1 MKLPARLLI
10 PTIALLTVTGGGLV
24 YYLYQQHAAGAS
36 AVSVAAGLPLPPTST
51 SKINVLPNQDGLG
64 TPITSSDTPLPST
77 TSITL
82 PQAPATQVVPVKNA
96 VFDPTAA
103 RLGTTLSLL
112 INAWPNGGPLPRQLA
127 TAAAQLAN
135 ETGQPALAS
144 AANALRHATPRQG
157 PVTLQV
163 LLLETSNVVTL
174 APPEDLPQTDVQA
187 EEQKSW
193 FRKQLEKLVT
203 ISETPATQN
212 RWVTAINTVQQQLVR
227 GAVTDAMAAL
237 ESSPLE
243 ADPRL
248 EPLRRLTRDYLG
260 QSGKLTHLITTYT
273 NTYLL
278 KQDD

>member
-1 MKLPARLLI
+1 MKLPSRLLV
-10 PTIALLTVTGGGLV
+10 PTLALLTVSGGGLV
-24 YYLYQQHAAGAS
+24 YYLYQQQSTTGTP
-36 AVSVAAGLPLPPTST
+36 VNVAAGLPLPPTSS

-64 TPITSSDTPLPST
+64 TPVTSSDTPLPST

-82 PQAPATQVVPVKNA
+82 PQAPETQIAPAKNA

-112 INAWPNGGPLPRQLA
+112 LNAWPNGGPLPRQLA

-144 AANALRHATPRQG
+144 AANALRSSTPREG

-163 LLLETSNVVTL
+163 LLLETSHLVTL
-174 APPEDLPQTDVQA
+174 APPENLPQTDVQA

-193 FRKQLEKLVT
+193 FRKQLEKIVT

-227 GAVTDAMAAL
+227 GAVTDAMANL

-248 EPLRRLTRDYLG
+248 EGLRILTRNYLN
-260 QSGKLTHLITTYT
+260 QSGKLTNLITTYT

>member
-1 MKLPARLLI
+1 MKLPARLLV
-10 PTIALLTVTGGGLV
+10 PTIAVLTVGGSGLV
-24 YYLYQQHAAGAS
+24 YYLYQQQSGG
-36 AVSVAAGLPLPPTST
+36 VSTAKVAAGLPLPPTSS

-64 TPITSSDTPLPST
+64 TPVTSSDAPLPST

-82 PQAPATQVVPVKNA
+82 PQAPETQIAPAKSA

-144 AANALRHATPRQG
+144 AANALRSSTPREG

-163 LLLETSNVVTL
+163 LLLETSNVVQLT
-174 APPEDLPQTDVQA
+174 PPENLPQNDVQA

-193 FRKQLEKLVT
+193 FRKQLEKIVT
-203 ISETPATQN
+203 ISENPATQN

-227 GAVTDAMAAL
+227 GAVTDAMANL

-243 ADPRL
+243 ADSRL
-248 EPLRRLTRDYLG
+248 EGLRILTRNYLS
-260 QSGKLTHLITTYT
+260 QSGKLTNLITTYT